1 MKKKIQPEVE
11 ASSYKRQASSDTTC
25 GCVDNFKKNLTMVP
39 GDNDKK
45 LHQLTEGVT
54 RIANYIEEI
63 LLLVKKDQ
71 EASKKRWEKESE

>member
-1 MKKKIQPEVE
+1 M
-11 ASSYKRQASSDTTC
+11 T
-25 GCVDNFKKNLTMVP
+25 
-39 GDNDKK
+39 DNDKK